1 MLFRSVSQSRY
12 GSLLNSI
19 SYKITQ
25 TADSIIT
32 DFYLNNYGNIV
43 DFGVRANRI
52 PYRRGSGAKKSK
64 YIDGLINYFQS
75 NVLSDAESKRAAFA
89 TANVHKQDGMPTKA
103 SSRFSRTGERTGFI
117 TDAIKQGHNNTGSLL
132 NSISYKITQTADS
145 IITDF
150 YMNKYGNIVDFPV
163 TIIEFHTGVVAA
175 QKKVNTLTD

>member
-1 MLFRSVSQSRY
+1 MINEKEIIEIISDLIKQDISTKLKEQGHNNT

-32 DFYLNNYGNIV
+32 DFYMNNYGNIV

-75 NVLSDAESKRAAFA
+75 KGLSDAESKRATFA

-103 SSRFSRTGERTGFI
+103 SSRFSKTGERTGFI
-117 TDAIKQGHNNTGSLL
+117 TKVIDSDNPYNIMLHEFGLKIDTYIDDLINN
-132 NSISYKITQTADS
+132 
-145 IITDF
+145 
-150 YMNKYGNIVDFPV
+150 
-163 TIIEFHTGVVAA
+163 
-175 QKKVNTLTD
+175 LT

>member
-1 MLFRSVSQSRY
+1 MINEKEIIEIISDLIKQDISTKLKEQGHNNT

-32 DFYLNNYGNIV
+32 DFYMNNYGNIV

-75 NVLSDAESKRAAFA
+75 KGLSDEESKRAAFA
-89 TANVHKQDGMPTKA
+89 TATIHKREGMPTKA
-103 SSRFSRTGERTGFI
+103 SSRFSKNGERTGFVTKVI
-117 TDAIKQGHNNTGSLL
+117 DNNNNFDILSHEFMLRIDNFIDEMIL
-132 NSISYKITQTADS
+132 NLT
-145 IITDF
+145 
-150 YMNKYGNIVDFPV
+150 NYGN
-163 TIIEFHTGVVAA
+163 
-175 QKKVNTLTD
+175 

>member
-1 MLFRSVSQSRY
+1 MINEKEIIEIISDLIKQDISTKLKEQGHNNT

-32 DFYLNNYGNIV
+32 DFYMNNYGNIV

-75 NVLSDAESKRAAFA
+75 KGLSDAESKRAAFA

-103 SSRFSRTGERTGFI
+103 SSRFSKTGERTGFI
-117 TDAIKQGHNNTGSLL
+117 TKVIDSDNPYNILLHEFGLKIDTYIDDLINN
-132 NSISYKITQTADS
+132 
-145 IITDF
+145 
-150 YMNKYGNIVDFPV
+150 
-163 TIIEFHTGVVAA
+163 
-175 QKKVNTLTD
+175 LT

>member
-1 MLFRSVSQSRY
+1 MINEKEIIEIISDLIKQDISTKLKEQGHNNT

-32 DFYLNNYGNIV
+32 DFYMNNYGNIV

-75 NVLSDAESKRAAFA
+75 KGLSDAESKRAAFA

-103 SSRFSRTGERTGFI
+103 SSRFSKTGERTGFI
-117 TDAIKQGHNNTGSLL
+117 TKVIDSDNPYNIMLHEFGLKIDTYIDDLINN
-132 NSISYKITQTADS
+132 
-145 IITDF
+145 
-150 YMNKYGNIVDFPV
+150 
-163 TIIEFHTGVVAA
+163 
-175 QKKVNTLTD
+175 LT

>member
-1 MLFRSVSQSRY
+1 MINEKEIIEIISDLIKQDISTKLKEQGHNNT

-32 DFYLNNYGNIV
+32 DFYMNNYGNIV

-75 NVLSDAESKRAAFA
+75 KGLSDEESKRAAFA
-89 TANVHKQDGMPTKA
+89 TATIHKREGMPTKA
-103 SSRFSRTGERTGFI
+103 SSRFSKNGERTGFVTKVI
-117 TDAIKQGHNNTGSLL
+117 DNNNIFDILSHEFMLRIDNFIDEMIL
-132 NSISYKITQTADS
+132 NLT
-145 IITDF
+145 
-150 YMNKYGNIVDFPV
+150 NYGN
-163 TIIEFHTGVVAA
+163 
-175 QKKVNTLTD
+175 

>member
-1 MLFRSVSQSRY
+1 MINEKEIIEIISDLIKQDISMKLKEQGHNNT

-75 NVLSDAESKRAAFA
+75 KGLSDAESKRAAFA

-103 SSRFSRTGERTGFI
+103 SSRFSKTGERTGFI
-117 TDAIKQGHNNTGSLL
+117 TKVIDSDNPYNIMLHEFGLKIDTYIDDLINN
-132 NSISYKITQTADS
+132 
-145 IITDF
+145 
-150 YMNKYGNIVDFPV
+150 
-163 TIIEFHTGVVAA
+163 
-175 QKKVNTLTD
+175 LT

>member
-1 MLFRSVSQSRY
+1 MINEKEIIEIISDLIKQDISTKLKEQGHNNT

-75 NVLSDAESKRAAFA
+75 KGLSDAESKRAAFA

-103 SSRFSRTGERTGFI
+103 SSRFSKTGERTGFI
-117 TDAIKQGHNNTGSLL
+117 TKVIDSDNPYNIMLHEFGLKIDTYIDDLINN
-132 NSISYKITQTADS
+132 
-145 IITDF
+145 
-150 YMNKYGNIVDFPV
+150 
-163 TIIEFHTGVVAA
+163 
-175 QKKVNTLTD
+175 LT

>member
-1 MLFRSVSQSRY
+1 MINEKEIIEIISDLIKQDISTKLKEQGHNNT

-32 DFYLNNYGNIV
+32 DFYMNNYGNIV

-75 NVLSDAESKRAAFA
+75 KGLSDAESKRAAFA
-89 TANVHKQDGMPTKA
+89 TATIHKREGMPTKA
-103 SSRFSRTGERTGFI
+103 SSRFSKTGERTGFI
-117 TDAIKQGHNNTGSLL
+117 TKVIDYDNPYNIMLHEFGLKIDTYIDDLINN
-132 NSISYKITQTADS
+132 
-145 IITDF
+145 
-150 YMNKYGNIVDFPV
+150 
-163 TIIEFHTGVVAA
+163 
-175 QKKVNTLTD
+175 LT

>member
-1 MLFRSVSQSRY
+1 MINEKEIIEIISDLIKQDISTKLKEQGHNNT

-32 DFYLNNYGNIV
+32 DFYMNNYGNIV

-75 NVLSDAESKRAAFA
+75 KGLSDAESKRAAFA

-103 SSRFSRTGERTGFI
+103 SSRFSKTGERTGFI
-117 TDAIKQGHNNTGSLL
+117 TKVIDSDNPYNIMLHEFGLKIDTYIDDLINNLT
-132 NSISYKITQTADS
+132 N
-145 IITDF
+145 
-150 YMNKYGNIVDFPV
+150 YGN
-163 TIIEFHTGVVAA
+163 
-175 QKKVNTLTD
+175 

>member
-1 MLFRSVSQSRY
+1 MINEKEIIEIISDLIKQDISTKLKEQGHNNT

-32 DFYLNNYGNIV
+32 DFYMNNYGNIV

-75 NVLSDAESKRAAFA
+75 KGLSDAESKRAAFA
-89 TANVHKQDGMPTKA
+89 TATIHKREGMPTKA
-103 SSRFSRTGERTGFI
+103 SSRFSKNGERTGFVTKVI
-117 TDAIKQGHNNTGSLL
+117 DNNNNFDILSHEFMLRIDNFIDEMIL
-132 NSISYKITQTADS
+132 NLT
-145 IITDF
+145 
-150 YMNKYGNIVDFPV
+150 NYGN
-163 TIIEFHTGVVAA
+163 
-175 QKKVNTLTD
+175 

>member
-1 MLFRSVSQSRY
+1 MEQGHNNT

-32 DFYLNNYGNIV
+32 DFYMNNYGNIV

-75 NVLSDAESKRAAFA
+75 KGLSDARTTFKRCS
-89 TANVHKQDGMPTKA
+89 TCGRHYIQNG
-103 SSRFSRTGERTGFI
+103 
-117 TDAIKQGHNNTGSLL
+117 
-132 NSISYKITQTADS
+132 
-145 IITDF
+145 
-150 YMNKYGNIVDFPV
+150 
-163 TIIEFHTGVVAA
+163 
-175 QKKVNTLTD
+175 

>member
-1 MLFRSVSQSRY
+1 MINEKEIIEIISDLIKQDISTKLKEQGHNNT

-32 DFYLNNYGNIV
+32 DFYMNNYGNIV

-75 NVLSDAESKRAAFA
+75 KGLSDAESKRAAFA
-89 TANVHKQDGMPTKA
+89 TANVHKQEGMPTKA
-103 SSRFSRTGERTGFI
+103 SSRFSKTGERTGFI
-117 TDAIKQGHNNTGSLL
+117 TKVIDSDNPYNIMLHEFGLKIDTYIDDLINN
-132 NSISYKITQTADS
+132 
-145 IITDF
+145 
-150 YMNKYGNIVDFPV
+150 
-163 TIIEFHTGVVAA
+163 
-175 QKKVNTLTD
+175 LT

>member
-1 MLFRSVSQSRY
+1 MINEKEIIEIISDLIKQDISTKLKEQGHNNT

-32 DFYLNNYGNIV
+32 DFYMNNYGNIV

-75 NVLSDAESKRAAFA
+75 KGLSDAESKRAAFA

-103 SSRFSRTGERTGFI
+103 SSRFSKTGERTGFI
-117 TDAIKQGHNNTGSLL
+117 TKIIDSDNPYNIMLHEFGLKIDTYIDDLINN
-132 NSISYKITQTADS
+132 
-145 IITDF
+145 
-150 YMNKYGNIVDFPV
+150 
-163 TIIEFHTGVVAA
+163 
-175 QKKVNTLTD
+175 LT

>member
-1 MLFRSVSQSRY
+1 MINEKEIIEIISDLIKQDISTKLKEQGHNNT

-32 DFYLNNYGNIV
+32 DFYMNNYGNIV

-75 NVLSDAESKRAAFA
+75 KRLSDAESKRAAFA
-89 TANVHKQDGMPTKA
+89 TANVHKQEGMPTKA
-103 SSRFSRTGERTGFI
+103 SSRFSKTGERTGFI
-117 TDAIKQGHNNTGSLL
+117 TKVIDSDNPYNIMLHEFGLKIDTYIDDLINN
-132 NSISYKITQTADS
+132 
-145 IITDF
+145 
-150 YMNKYGNIVDFPV
+150 
-163 TIIEFHTGVVAA
+163 
-175 QKKVNTLTD
+175 LT

>member
-1 MLFRSVSQSRY
+1 MINEKEIIEIISDLIKQDISTKLKEQGHNNT

-32 DFYLNNYGNIV
+32 DFYMNNYGNIV

-64 YIDGLINYFQS
+64 YSDGLINYFQS
-75 NVLSDAESKRAAFA
+75 KGLSDAESKRAAFA

-103 SSRFSRTGERTGFI
+103 SSRFSKTGERTGFI
-117 TDAIKQGHNNTGSLL
+117 TKVIDSDNPYNIMLHEFGLKIDTYIDDLINN
-132 NSISYKITQTADS
+132 
-145 IITDF
+145 
-150 YMNKYGNIVDFPV
+150 
-163 TIIEFHTGVVAA
+163 
-175 QKKVNTLTD
+175 LT

>member
-1 MLFRSVSQSRY
+1 MINEKEIIEIISDLIKQDISTKLKDQGHNNT

-32 DFYLNNYGNIV
+32 DFYMNNYGNIV
-43 DFGVRANRI
+43 DLGVRAKRI

-75 NVLSDAESKRAAFA
+75 KGLSDAESKRAAFA

-103 SSRFSRTGERTGFI
+103 SSRFSKTGERTGFI
-117 TDAIKQGHNNTGSLL
+117 TKVIDSDNPYNIMLHEFGLKIDTYIDDLINN
-132 NSISYKITQTADS
+132 
-145 IITDF
+145 
-150 YMNKYGNIVDFPV
+150 
-163 TIIEFHTGVVAA
+163 
-175 QKKVNTLTD
+175 LT

>member
-1 MLFRSVSQSRY
+1 MINEKEIIEIISDLIKQDISTKLKEQGHNNT

-64 YIDGLINYFQS
+64 YIDGLINYFKS
-75 NVLSDAESKRAAFA
+75 KGLSDAESKRAAFA

-103 SSRFSRTGERTGFI
+103 SSRFSKTGERTGFI
-117 TDAIKQGHNNTGSLL
+117 TKVIDSDNPYNIMLHEFGLKIDTYIDDLINN
-132 NSISYKITQTADS
+132 
-145 IITDF
+145 
-150 YMNKYGNIVDFPV
+150 
-163 TIIEFHTGVVAA
+163 
-175 QKKVNTLTD
+175 LT

>member
-1 MLFRSVSQSRY
+1 MINEKEIIEIISDLIKQDISTKLKEQGHNNT

-32 DFYLNNYGNIV
+32 DFYMNNYGNIV

-75 NVLSDAESKRAAFA
+75 KGLSDAESKRAAFA
-89 TANVHKQDGMPTKA
+89 TATIHKRDGMPTKA
-103 SSRFSRTGERTGFI
+103 SSRFSKTGERTGFI
-117 TDAIKQGHNNTGSLL
+117 TKVIDSDNPYNIMLHEFELKLDTYIDDLINN
-132 NSISYKITQTADS
+132 
-145 IITDF
+145 
-150 YMNKYGNIVDFPV
+150 
-163 TIIEFHTGVVAA
+163 
-175 QKKVNTLTD
+175 LT

>member
-1 MLFRSVSQSRY
+1 MINEKEIIEIISDLIKQDISTKLKEQGHNNT

-32 DFYLNNYGNIV
+32 DFYMNNYGNIV

-75 NVLSDAESKRAAFA
+75 KRLSDAESKRAAFA

-103 SSRFSRTGERTGFI
+103 SSRFSKTGERTGFI
-117 TDAIKQGHNNTGSLL
+117 TKVIDSDNPYNIMLHEFGLKIDTYIDDLINN
-132 NSISYKITQTADS
+132 
-145 IITDF
+145 
-150 YMNKYGNIVDFPV
+150 
-163 TIIEFHTGVVAA
+163 
-175 QKKVNTLTD
+175 LT

>member
-1 MLFRSVSQSRY
+1 MINEKEIIEIISDLIKQDISTKLKEQGHNNT

-32 DFYLNNYGNIV
+32 DFYMNNYGNIV

-75 NVLSDAESKRAAFA
+75 KALSDAESKRAAFA

-103 SSRFSRTGERTGFI
+103 SSRFSKTGERTGFI
-117 TDAIKQGHNNTGSLL
+117 TKVIDSDNPYNIMLHEFGLKIDTYIDDLINN
-132 NSISYKITQTADS
+132 
-145 IITDF
+145 
-150 YMNKYGNIVDFPV
+150 
-163 TIIEFHTGVVAA
+163 
-175 QKKVNTLTD
+175 LT